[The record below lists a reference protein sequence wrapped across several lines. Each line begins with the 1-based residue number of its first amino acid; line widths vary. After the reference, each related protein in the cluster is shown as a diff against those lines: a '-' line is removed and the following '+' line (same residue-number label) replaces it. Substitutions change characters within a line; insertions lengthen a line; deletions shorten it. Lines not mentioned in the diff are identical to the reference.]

1 MKLKHGYI
9 VKGMSE
15 DGQEFS
21 YGKCDTK
28 HQALKSYL
36 RTMNADS
43 ISAFEKKT
51 LRIIELVEHDITAEL
66 MELTATIKETT

>member
-15 DGQEFS
+15 DAQEFS

-36 RTMNADS
+36 WSMRDVNT
-43 ISAFEKKT
+43 SAEEKRT

-66 MELTATIKETT
+66 MELTATIKETI

>member
-21 YGKCDTK
+21 YGKYDTK

-36 RTMNADS
+36 WSMKDINT
-43 ISAFEKKT
+43 SAEEKKT
-51 LRIIELVEHDITAEL
+51 LRIVELVEHDITDEL
-66 MELTATIKETT
+66 MAKYDEVSI